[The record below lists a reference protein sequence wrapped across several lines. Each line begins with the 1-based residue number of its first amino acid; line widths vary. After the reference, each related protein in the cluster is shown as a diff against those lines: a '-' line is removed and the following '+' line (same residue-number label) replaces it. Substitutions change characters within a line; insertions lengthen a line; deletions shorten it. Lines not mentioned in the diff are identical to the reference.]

1 MRPHPRSGCPC
12 TGCGSPC
19 SATSTRRGRKPST
32 RVSTSTWR
40 RSRGHERTRSGCASS
55 DIGLPV
61 YRLWVTLFGDLN
73 EAWAE
78 AEYESLDQH
87 VEAIERARENPEWV
101 RVFRAMLGHTVPGT
115 MRDYPLEPLD
125 LT

>member
-1 MRPHPRSGCPC
+1 MFRHLVRQIV
-12 TGCGSPC
+12 
-19 SATSTRRGRKPST
+19 KP
-32 RVSTSTWR
+32 
-40 RSRGHERTRSGCASS
+40 GEFS
-55 DIGLPV
+55 DFQRAFKEVNAAAPTVGLPV